1 LVGLGVYAAIV
12 AACGSRTGLLVPTET
27 DAGHAD
33 SSVPHDARP
42 PEAGVD
48 VQEEPDVVE
57 EDALPPIDVIVT
69 PPPNPCPDAGSTLVY
84 VITQE
89 NVLLSFYPPSASF
102 TTIGSIVCPDTAGS
116 TPFSMAVDHSGIAY
130 VAFASGAVYRVSTAN
145 AACVATK
152 RVAGMGGTFGSDYGM
167 GFSANVGADGGIV
180 DDGGDA
186 GDDIETLYLAGNPGG
201 VGTGPVVLGSM
212 STTTFVTSTIN
223 TVAPSIY
230 GSELTG
236 TGSGQLFAFY
246 ATDPGA
252 TSAAIGEL
260 DRTTGALVASNPLPD
275 VQIEG
280 GWAFAFWGGSFYT
293 FTSPDDVDTV
303 VQRFDPSTG
312 SVSMV
317 TTIPNLTVV
326 GAGVSTCAPQQ

>member
-1 LVGLGVYAAIV
+1 
-12 AACGSRTGLLVPTET
+12 
-27 DAGHAD
+27 
-33 SSVPHDARP
+33 
-42 PEAGVD
+42 
-48 VQEEPDVVE
+48 
-57 EDALPPIDVIVT
+57 
-69 PPPNPCPDAGSTLVY
+69 
-84 VITQE
+84 
-89 NVLLSFYPPSASF
+89 
-102 TTIGSIVCPDTAGS
+102 
-116 TPFSMAVDHSGIAY
+116 M
-130 VAFASGAVYRVSTAN
+130 
-145 AACVATK
+145 
-152 RVAGMGGTFGSDYGM
+152 
-167 GFSANVGADGGIV
+167 
-180 DDGGDA
+180 
-186 GDDIETLYLAGNPGG
+186 PGG